1 MWSRLMNWRF
11 ALLVG
16 LVVLD
21 AVVFLVPLVASAL
34 VVAAVAAPDGLRWT
48 ARFLDALADGR

>member
-1 MWSRLMNWRF
+1 MWGRLTSWRF

-16 LVVLD
+16 LTVLD
-21 AVVFLVPLVASAL
+21 AMVFLAPLVASAL
-34 VVAAVAAPDGLRWT
+34 VVAAAVAPDGLRWT